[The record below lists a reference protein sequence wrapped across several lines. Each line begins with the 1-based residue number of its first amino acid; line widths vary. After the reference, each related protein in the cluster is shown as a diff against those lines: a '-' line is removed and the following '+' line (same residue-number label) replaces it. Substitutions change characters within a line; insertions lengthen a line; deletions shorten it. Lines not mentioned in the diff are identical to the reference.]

1 MFLDVTLK
9 HVLLF
14 DMVLKIVYMWV
25 SHDIVVPI
33 PICLC
38 LHVGFMEK
46 GLKNVIFSYFL
57 GATFLINSG
66 ISSVNALHILMYK

>member
-33 PICLC
+33 PIST
-38 LHVGFMEK
+38 
-46 GLKNVIFSYFL
+46 NFL
-57 GATFLINSG
+57 WKKA
-66 ISSVNALHILMYK
+66 

>member
-14 DMVLKIVYMWV
+14 DMVLNIVYMWV

-46 GLKNVIFSYFL
+46 GLKRLKKCDIFIFPWSYIF
-57 GATFLINSG
+57 NKQW
-66 ISSVNALHILMYK
+66 HI

>member
-9 HVLLF
+9 HLLLF
-14 DMVLKIVYMWV
+14 DMVLNIVYMWV

-46 GLKNVIFSYFL
+46 GLKRL
-57 GATFLINSG
+57 KK
-66 ISSVNALHILMYK
+66 M